1 MSKEQN
7 VAAQQRMGE
16 AINTGNLNALDD
28 VLSPDV
34 VDHDPAP
41 DQGPGTEGCKQFFTT
56 MRTAIPDLHVEV
68 EHLVADDENVA
79 SAYRITGT
87 HQGEFQG
94 VAATGR
100 CIDARGVQIS
110 RFVDGKVSERWG
122 SSDEAGIMNQLA
134 APPADDRWGQ
144 TWSSEPSAWSV
155 TN

>member
-1 MSKEQN
+1 
-7 VAAQQRMGE
+7 MGE
-16 AINTGNLNALDD
+16 AINTGNLDALDD
-28 VLSPDV
+28 AMSPDV
-34 VDHDPAP
+34 VAP
-41 DQGPGTEGCKQFFTT
+41 DQGPGTEGFKQFFTT

-79 SAYRITGT
+79 LAYRITGT

-122 SSDEAGIMNQLA
+122 SSDEADIMNHSA

>member
-1 MSKEQN
+1 M
-7 VAAQQRMGE
+7 
-16 AINTGNLNALDD
+16 
-28 VLSPDV
+28 

-41 DQGPGTEGCKQFFTT
+41 DQGPGTEGFKQFFTT
-56 MRTAIPDLHVEV
+56 MRTAFPDLHVEV

-79 SAYRITGT
+79 LAYRITGT

-122 SSDEAGIMNQLA
+122 SSDDAGIMNQLA

>member
-134 APPADDRWGQ
+134 APPAVDRWGQ

>member
-56 MRTAIPDLHVEV
+56 MRTAIP
-68 EHLVADDENVA
+68 
-79 SAYRITGT
+79 T
-87 HQGEFQG
+87 
-94 VAATGR
+94 
-100 CIDARGVQIS
+100 
-110 RFVDGKVSERWG
+110 
-122 SSDEAGIMNQLA
+122 
-134 APPADDRWGQ
+134 
-144 TWSSEPSAWSV
+144 
-155 TN
+155 